1 MLDKLLEIDGEI
13 LLWIQEHLRADF
25 FDPVVKGITYLGN
38 GGILMIALCIVLMII
53 PKTRR
58 LGIVCTCSL
67 AATFLLNN
75 VLLKNIVARTRPYE
89 VVDGLSRI
97 IGKQSDYSFPSGHSG
112 ASFAVAV
119 PIFKECPQKIGV
131 PVLILA
137 FLIALSRLYVGVHY
151 PTDVIVGIALGTM
164 FGILA
169 CYAYHKK
176 TGTQEKIFR

>member
-1 MLDKLLEIDGEI
+1 MFDKLLEIDGEI
-13 LLWIQEHLRADF
+13 LLWIQQHLRADF
-25 FDPVVKGITYLGN
+25 LNPVVKGITYLGN
-38 GGILMIALCIVLMII
+38 GGILMIALCIILMII

-58 LGIVCTCSL
+58 LGIVCSCSL

-75 VLLKNIVARTRPYE
+75 LLLKNIVARTRPYE
-89 VVDGLSRI
+89 AVNGLSRI

-119 PIFKECPQKIGV
+119 PIFKECPRRIGV

-151 PTDVIVGIALGTM
+151 PTDIIAGILLGTL
-164 FGILA
+164 FGTLSCCI
-169 CYAYHKK
+169 YHKK
-176 TGTQEKIFR
+176 TDTQKKIFR